1 MKPEQAKMRHSR
13 SPSTASKAL
22 GTQNKGRTLRIFG
35 PELVRAIEAKVRQG
49 APYGNENAKKTLTW
63 LDSYDLST
71 PAGVDG
77 FLQEVIRRTWTG
89 ELGTRAA
96 GALNGSLRILLEHLT
111 LPALEKRIT
120 DLESRE
126 LKK

>member
-1 MKPEQAKMRHSR
+1 MRRSRGSSR
-13 SPSTASKAL
+13 SKSPR
-22 GTQNKGRTLRIFG
+22 TQNKGRSVRISG

-71 PAGVDG
+71 PAGLDA
-77 FLQEVIRRTWTG
+77 FMQEVVKQVWRG

-96 GALNGSLRILLEHLT
+96 SSINGTLRLLLEHMT
-111 LPALEKRIT
+111 LPSLEKRFEQ
-120 DLESRE
+120 LEG
-126 LKK
+126 KQH